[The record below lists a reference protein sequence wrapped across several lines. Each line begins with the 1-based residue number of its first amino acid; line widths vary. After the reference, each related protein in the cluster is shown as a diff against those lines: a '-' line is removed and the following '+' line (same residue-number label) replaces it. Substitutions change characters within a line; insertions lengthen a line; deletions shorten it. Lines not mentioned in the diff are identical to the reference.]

1 MQQRPFGV
9 AVLAI
14 AAAVLGAFALI
25 GAGAWWNASE
35 ALVWLPSVHAERFI
49 AIVILVVGVAEVV
62 FAYGAWRLRAWA
74 WTLGVVL
81 EVVALVLAVLQ
92 LGRSDFG
99 RHILTIVLACV
110 VLAYLATPR
119 VRAAFGRK

>member
-49 AIVILVVGVAEVV
+49 ALIARGWGRRVV

>member
-49 AIVILVVGVAEVV
+49 ALVMLVVGVTEVV
-62 FAYGAWRLRAWA
+62 FAYGAWRLRPWAWA
-74 WTLGVVL
+74 LGVGL
-81 EVVALVLAVLQ
+81 EVIALLLAVLQ

-99 RHILTIVLACV
+99 RHILTIALACV
-110 VLAYLATPR
+110 VLVYLATPR
-119 VRAAFGRK
+119 VSAAFGRS

>member
-25 GAGAWWNASE
+25 GAGALWNASD
-35 ALVWLPSVHAERFI
+35 ALVWLPSIHVERFI
-49 AIVILVVGVAEVV
+49 AMVLLVVGIAEVV
-62 FAYGAWRLRAWA
+62 FAYGAWRLRPWA
-74 WTLGVVL
+74 WTLGAIL
-81 EVVALVLAVLQ
+81 EVIALVLALLQ

-99 RHILTIVLACV
+99 RHILTIVLAAI
-110 VLAYLATPR
+110 VLLYLATPR
-119 VRAAFGRK
+119 VRAAFGRS

>member
-14 AAAVLGAFALI
+14 AAAVLGALAII
-25 GAGAWWNASE
+25 GAGGWWNASE
-35 ALVWLPSVHAERFI
+35 ALVWLPSIHAERFI
-49 AIVILVVGVAEVV
+49 ALVLLVVGVTEVV

-74 WTLGVVL
+74 WTLGAVL
-81 EVVALVLAVLQ
+81 EVIALVLALLQ

-99 RHILTIVLACV
+99 RHIVTIVLACI
-110 VLAYLATPR
+110 VLSYLATPR
-119 VRAAFGRK
+119 VRAAFGRS

>member
-49 AIVILVVGVAEVV
+49 ALVSWNDAE
-62 FAYGAWRLRAWA
+62 LSLWA
-74 WTLGVVL
+74 
-81 EVVALVLAVLQ
+81 
-92 LGRSDFG
+92 RS
-99 RHILTIVLACV
+99 
-110 VLAYLATPR
+110 LATM
-119 VRAAFGRK
+119 